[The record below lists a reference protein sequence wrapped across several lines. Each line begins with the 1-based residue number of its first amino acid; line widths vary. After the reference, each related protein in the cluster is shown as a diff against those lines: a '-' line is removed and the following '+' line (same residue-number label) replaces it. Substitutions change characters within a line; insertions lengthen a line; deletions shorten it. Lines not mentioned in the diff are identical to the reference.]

1 MIGEKIR
8 GKIDT
13 FNLLILKIN
22 KMIKKLYPEL
32 EKARLE
38 LKPHI
43 KNKAG
48 IYQLVNLKNGKTYV
62 GSSNNLYRRLT
73 DYLNPS
79 GIAKSLTKGKS
90 YIMKALLKNGYI
102 NFGIRI
108 LEFIDLDPNLTFL
121 EKTNIIFKREQYH
134 MDLIKPEYNI
144 VRIINDGLGRHYP
157 EETKLKMRISN
168 AASKKIYAY
177 NKDGSFYK
185 SFSSML
191 EAGNELGINRRAI
204 ASRLKNIKLD
214 AMPPLSKQKSV
225 STAKPVHLFNK
236 TRTISYI
243 LSYTPLTQIELDAF
257 ILSSK
262 GLVVASSQKTKG
274 HNLEKKICSYTL
286 DGNLIST
293 YDSLSQA
300 GKAFK
305 VSPATIKK
313 YAQLNL
319 IFKGVKLSFKT

>member
-1 MIGEKIR
+1 MI
-8 GKIDT
+8 
-13 FNLLILKIN
+13 N
-22 KMIKKLYPEL
+22 KLYPEL

-38 LKPHI
+38 LKPYI
-43 KNKAG
+43 ENKAG

-79 GIAKSLTKGKS
+79 GIAKTLTRGKS
-90 YIMKALLKNGYI
+90 HIMKALLKNGYT
-102 NFGIRI
+102 NFGIKI
-108 LEFIDLDPNLTFL
+108 LEFIDLDPNFTSL

-168 AASKKIYAY
+168 ATSKKIYAY

-185 SFSSML
+185 NFSSML
-191 EAGNELGINRRAI
+191 EAGNELDINRRAI
-204 ASRLKNIKLD
+204 ASRLKNINQEPS
-214 AMPPLSKQKSV
+214 A
-225 STAKPVHLFNK
+225 AVHLFNK

-243 LSYTPLTQIELDAF
+243 LSFTPLTKIELDTF

-286 DGNLIST
+286 DGNLINT

-313 YAQLNL
+313 YAQLTL
-319 IFKGVKLSFKT
+319 TFKGVKLSFKT